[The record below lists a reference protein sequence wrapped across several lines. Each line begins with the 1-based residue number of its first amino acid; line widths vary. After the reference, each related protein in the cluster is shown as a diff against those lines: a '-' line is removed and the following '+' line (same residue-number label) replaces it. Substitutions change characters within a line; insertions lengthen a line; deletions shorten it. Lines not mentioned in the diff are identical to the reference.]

1 MYSDR
6 GDSAGLVGHNNAT
19 IYNSYS
25 TGSVSSGGLGS
36 SYVGGLVGS
45 QGQYSQII
53 NSYWNTETSGQLTS
67 AGGVGKTT
75 AELQQMMTFANWDI
89 ANVSDA
95 NSTSVWVIDEN
106 NTTPWLRYN
115 H

>member
-1 MYSDR
+1 MS
-6 GDSAGLVGHNNAT
+6 
-19 IYNSYS
+19 
-25 TGSVSSGGLGS
+25 
-36 SYVGGLVGS
+36 
-45 QGQYSQII
+45 
-53 NSYWNTETSGQLTS
+53 S

>member
-1 MYSDR
+1 
-6 GDSAGLVGHNNAT
+6 LVGVNGT
-19 IYNSYS
+19 IENSYS
-25 TGSVSSGGLGS
+25 NGSVTGINYGGLIGDNLNTNG
-36 SYVGGLVGS
+36 V
-45 QGQYSQII
+45 I